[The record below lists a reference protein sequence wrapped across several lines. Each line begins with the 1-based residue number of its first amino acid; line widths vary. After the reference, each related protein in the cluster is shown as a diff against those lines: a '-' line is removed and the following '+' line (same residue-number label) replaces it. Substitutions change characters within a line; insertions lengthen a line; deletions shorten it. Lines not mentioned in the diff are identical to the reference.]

1 MVRKYFVFYNNSLLL
16 GIIHTCTSTFR
27 AKKQSREWLPMVTVI
42 WRDIQW
48 LPLYNYLQR
57 LFSSS

>member
-1 MVRKYFVFYNNSLLL
+1 MVRKYFVLLIILL

-27 AKKQSREWLPMVTVI
+27 AKKQSREWSPMVTVI
-42 WRDIQW
+42 WHDKQW
-48 LPLYNYLQR
+48 ISMNYLQR

>member
-27 AKKQSREWLPMVTVI
+27 AKKQNREWLPMVTVI
-42 WRDIQW
+42 WRDKQW
-48 LPLYNYLQR
+48 I
-57 LFSSS
+57 SMK